1 MEYLFFGLE
10 YSMIKKEIND
20 IKNKYNI
27 DDINVSY
34 YDLNKDTFKS
44 IIDDAYTLSLFSDKK
59 MIICDNSNIFT
70 SSSNE
75 IEQDGDLVLNYL
87 NNSNEN
93 TILIFIVNNEK
104 LDERKK
110 VTKAIKNKKEF
121 NKMNTDSLIK
131 DKLKDY
137 KISNEAISLFKE
149 RVGTNTGIISN
160 ELDKLMM
167 YKYDEK
173 EITEKDIKDATI
185 INYELDIF
193 KLIEYIV
200 NKDKEKAIILYRE
213 MLKINEE
220 PIKIIIT
227 LANQFRLIYQV
238 KTYSKQN
245 YSESEIASLLKVHP
259 YRVKLAKEKSR
270 SYKEDDLI
278 NYLHNLSIMDNNIKS
293 GLTNKE
299 IALELFIL
307 EV

>member
-34 YDLNKDTFKS
+34 YDLNKDTFNN

-75 IEQDGDLVLNYL
+75 IEQDSDLVLNYL

-93 TILIFIVNNEK
+93 TIMIFIVNSEK

-137 KISNEAISLFKE
+137 KISNETISLFKE
-149 RVGTNTGIISN
+149 RAGTNTGIINN

-173 EITEKDIKDATI
+173 EITSKDIEDATI

-200 NKDKEKAIILYRE
+200 NKDKENAIILYRE
-213 MLKINEE
+213 MLKVNEE

-238 KTYSKQN
+238 KSYSKQN

-293 GLTNKE
+293 GLINKE

>member
-70 SSSNE
+70 SSNNE
-75 IEQDGDLVLNYL
+75 IEQDSDLVLSYL